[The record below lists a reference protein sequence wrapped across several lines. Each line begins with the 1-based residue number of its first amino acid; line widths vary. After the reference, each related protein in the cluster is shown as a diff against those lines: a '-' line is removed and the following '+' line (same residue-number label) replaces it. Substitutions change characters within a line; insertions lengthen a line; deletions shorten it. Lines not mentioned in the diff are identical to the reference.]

1 MITIGIMQITHAA
14 IDGVNGYIGL
24 IHGMLIKGLML
35 LQLLVVCNPGIATK
49 ECCCTCTGVDIG
61 GIHAVY

>member
-1 MITIGIMQITHAA
+1 MIAIGIMQVTHAA

-49 ECCCTCTGVDIG
+49 ECCWATKG
-61 GIHAVY
+61 